1 MRVIPL
7 RHNPKGYTANAYLVL
22 GDWNALQDV
31 NTLVDVGTDGYVLDE
46 IATASTGVGK
56 RPVERVILTHSHFD
70 HRGGLAKVV
79 EKYTPEVL
87 ALTPGEGVTRVLKGN
102 EIVKMGDKEC
112 YILPCPVHSADS
124 LLILETDQGILFS
137 GDTPIMARGSAG
149 EYPEI
154 FLQILERLSRSGI
167 KTIYPGHGKPLDENV
182 QGCLD
187 YSLSILKREKK

>member
-79 EKYTPEVL
+79 E
-87 ALTPGEGVTRVLKGN
+87 
-102 EIVKMGDKEC
+102 
-112 YILPCPVHSADS
+112 
-124 LLILETDQGILFS
+124 
-137 GDTPIMARGSAG
+137 
-149 EYPEI
+149 
-154 FLQILERLSRSGI
+154 
-167 KTIYPGHGKPLDENV
+167 
-182 QGCLD
+182 
-187 YSLSILKREKK
+187 